1 MKRIENLALTR
12 PGGKHGFTL
21 IELLIVLVI
30 ISILAS
36 VVALSAGSIAERAR
50 QISYQ
55 IAKSEIQNA
64 MIAHMASGGGLPITG
79 ATIDLGGETHSIIDI
94 CALTGLE
101 GILTEVP
108 DGCWRG
114 TAVDDDNCD
123 GSGNASCTG
132 CEAEAHYIWAIG
144 TKGEVVSVC
153 KNTDANGGGCTSDA
167 SDGYQGV
174 WP

>member
-1 MKRIENLALTR
+1 MKRINNLGLTR
-12 PGGKHGFTL
+12 PGGKRGFTL

-36 VVALSAGSIAERAR
+36 IVALSAGSIAERAR
-50 QISYQ
+50 QIAYQ

-64 MIAHMASGGGLPITG
+64 MIAHMASGGGFPITG
-79 ATIDLGGETHSIIDI
+79 TTIDVGGETYNIIDI
-94 CALTGLE
+94 CTLTDSEGL
-101 GILTEVP
+101 LTEVP

-114 TAVDDDNCD
+114 TAEDDDNCD

-132 CEAEAHYIWAIG
+132 CESTDHYIWAIG
-144 TKGEVVSVC
+144 TRGEVISVC
-153 KNTDANGGGCTSDA
+153 RNTDANGGGCSSDA
-167 SDGYQGV
+167 SDDYQGV